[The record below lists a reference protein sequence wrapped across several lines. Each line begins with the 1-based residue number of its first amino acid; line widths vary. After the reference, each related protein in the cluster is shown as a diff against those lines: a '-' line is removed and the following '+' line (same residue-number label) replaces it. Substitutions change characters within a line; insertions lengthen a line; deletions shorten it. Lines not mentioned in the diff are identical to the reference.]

1 MKTPNSISNSSSAS
15 HSGAESLQGSVNDY
29 SDIIDLP
36 RPESHH
42 PKANAEARAG
52 QFAPFAALVG
62 YEELVQ
68 DTTERTLIEVENETT
83 VEIDEFIE
91 DLEIS
96 QDSFS
101 QDSFSQDS
109 FSQASF
115 LQDGFSQDSD
125 FSDYDY
131 DIADSSEWDF

>member
-1 MKTPNSISNSSSAS
+1 MKVSKNPSDKEQKPEMFTAGN
-15 HSGAESLQGSVNDY
+15 Y

-42 PKANAEARAG
+42 PKADTESRAG

-68 DTTERTLIEVENETT
+68 DTTERTLAEVENEVT
-83 VEIDEFIE
+83 VRIDEFVE

-96 QDSFS
+96 QDTEETDTF
-101 QDSFSQDS
+101 
-109 FSQASF
+109 
-115 LQDGFSQDSD
+115 SD
-125 FSDYDY
+125 FYDY
-131 DIADSSEWDF
+131 DDTDAVWDF

>member
-1 MKTPNSISNSSSAS
+1 MKTPNSISNSPSAS
-15 HSGAESLQGSVNDY
+15 HSGAESLQGSANDY

-68 DTTERTLIEVENETT
+68 DTTERTLVEVENETT

-109 FSQASF
+109 FSQN
-115 LQDGFSQDSD
+115 SD

>member
-15 HSGAESLQGSVNDY
+15 HSGAESLQGSANEY
-29 SDIIDLP
+29 SDIIDLS

-68 DTTERTLIEVENETT
+68 DTTERTLVEVENETT

-101 QDSFSQDS
+101 QDSFLQDS
-109 FSQASF
+109 
-115 LQDGFSQDSD
+115 FSQDSD
-125 FSDYDY
+125 FSDY

>member
-1 MKTPNSISNSSSAS
+1 MKTSKNSSNEEQNSKKFDA
-15 HSGAESLQGSVNDY
+15 GNY

-42 PKANAEARAG
+42 PKADAESRAG

-68 DTTERTLIEVENETT
+68 DTTERTLAEVENEVT
-83 VEIDEFIE
+83 VKIDEFVE

-96 QDSFS
+96 QDREETDTF
-101 QDSFSQDS
+101 
-109 FSQASF
+109 
-115 LQDGFSQDSD
+115 SD
-125 FSDYDY
+125 FYDY
-131 DIADSSEWDF
+131 DDIDAVWDF

>member
-1 MKTPNSISNSSSAS
+1 MKTPNSISDSPSAS
-15 HSGAESLQGSVNDY
+15 HSGAESSQGSVNDY

-68 DTTERTLIEVENETT
+68 DTTERTLVEVENETT

-101 QDSFSQDS
+101 QDSFLQNSFSQDS
-109 FSQASF
+109 F
-115 LQDGFSQDSD
+115 LQDSD
-125 FSDYDY
+125 FSDY